1 MLIYNTAP
9 YLSRLIRIY
18 KEGDSDDNASGF
30 ADPCNCNATVDLV
43 L

>member
-1 MLIYNTAP
+1 MLIYDTAP

-18 KEGDSDDNASGF
+18 KEGDSDDKYADFAS
-30 ADPCNCNATVDLV
+30 PCDCIATVDLV